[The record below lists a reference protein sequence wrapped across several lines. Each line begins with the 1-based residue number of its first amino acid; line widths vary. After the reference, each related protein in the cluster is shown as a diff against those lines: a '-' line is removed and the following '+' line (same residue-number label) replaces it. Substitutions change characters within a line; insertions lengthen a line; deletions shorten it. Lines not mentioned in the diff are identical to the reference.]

1 MEIGV
6 MTCMTLLRSFML
18 GICLQLIGALA
29 WADWELDSTASVINF
44 ATIKN
49 DSVGEINTIKSLEGS
64 ISVSG
69 AAQITIH
76 LASVE
81 TLIEIRNERI
91 RSLLF
96 ETATF
101 PVAQV
106 EAQVD
111 PALMAGANEGEVHQ
125 LDLPVT
131 LTLHGVQRDLTAP
144 VSVLVENDGGLL
156 VFTTHPVL
164 VNAADFGL
172 DSGIEALRNVAGL
185 KSISN
190 VIPVTLQFRF
200 IRPR

>member
-1 MEIGV
+1 
-6 MTCMTLLRSFML
+6 MTCMTLLRSCML
-18 GICLQLIGALA
+18 GVCLQLTGTLA
-29 WADWELDSTASVINF
+29 WADWELDNTASVINF

-64 ISVSG
+64 ISASG

-91 RSLLF
+91 RTLLF
-96 ETATF
+96 ETTKF
-101 PVAQV
+101 PVAEV
-106 EAQVD
+106 KAQVD
-111 PALMAGANEGEVHQ
+111 PALMAGANGGEVRQ

-144 VSVLVENDGGLL
+144 VAVLVENDGDLL

-164 VNAADFGL
+164 VNAADFEL
-172 DSGIEALRNVAGL
+172 DSGIEALRTVAGL

-190 VIPVTLQFRF
+190 VIPVTLQFKF
-200 IRPR
+200 KKPR

>member
-1 MEIGV
+1 

-18 GICLQLIGALA
+18 GVCLQLTGTLA
-29 WADWELDSTASVINF
+29 WADWELDNTASVINF

-49 DSVGEINTIKSLEGS
+49 DSVGEINTIKSLDGS
-64 ISVSG
+64 ISASG

-91 RSLLF
+91 RTLLF
-96 ETATF
+96 ETTKF
-101 PVAQV
+101 PVAEV
-106 EAQVD
+106 KAQVD
-111 PALMAGANEGEVHQ
+111 PALMAGANGGEVRQ

-144 VSVLVENDGGLL
+144 VSVLVENDGDLL

-164 VNAADFGL
+164 VNAADFEL
-172 DSGIEALRNVAGL
+172 DSGIEALRSVAGL

-190 VIPVTLQFRF
+190 VIPVTLQFKF
-200 IRPR
+200 TKPR

>member
-1 MEIGV
+1 
-6 MTCMTLLRSFML
+6 MTCMTLLRSCML
-18 GICLQLIGALA
+18 GVCLQLTGTLA
-29 WADWELDSTASVINF
+29 WADWELDNTASVINF

-64 ISVSG
+64 ISASG

-91 RSLLF
+91 RTLLF
-96 ETATF
+96 ETTKF
-101 PVAQV
+101 PVAEV
-106 EAQVD
+106 KAQVD
-111 PALMAGANEGEVHQ
+111 PALMAGANGGEVRQ

-144 VSVLVENDGGLL
+144 VSVLVENDGDLL

-164 VNAADFGL
+164 VNAADFEL
-172 DSGIEALRNVAGL
+172 DSGIEALRTVAGL

-190 VIPVTLQFRF
+190 VIPVTLQFKF
-200 IRPR
+200 KKPR

>member
-1 MEIGV
+1 

-18 GICLQLIGALA
+18 GVCLQLTGTLA
-29 WADWELDSTASVINF
+29 WADWELDNAASVINF

-49 DSVGEINTIKSLEGS
+49 DSVGEINTITALDGS
-64 ISVSG
+64 ISASG

-101 PVAQV
+101 PVARV

-111 PALMAGANEGEVHQ
+111 PALMAGANGGAVHQ
-125 LDLPVT
+125 VDLPVS
-131 LTLHGVQRDLTAP
+131 LALHGVQRDLTAQ
-144 VSVLVENDGGLL
+144 VSVLLENDGDLL

-172 DSGIEALRNVAGL
+172 DNGVEALRNVAGL

-190 VIPVTLQFRF
+190 VVPVTLQLKF
-200 IRPR
+200 IRTR

>member
-1 MEIGV
+1 

-18 GICLQLIGALA
+18 GVSLQLTGTLA
-29 WADWELDSTASVINF
+29 WADWELDNAASVINF

-49 DSVGEINTIKSLEGS
+49 DSVGEINTIKSLDGS
-64 ISVSG
+64 ISASG

-101 PVAQV
+101 PVARV

-111 PALMAGANEGEVHQ
+111 PALMAGANGGAVHQ
-125 LDLPVT
+125 VDLPVS
-131 LTLHGVQRDLTAP
+131 LALHGVQRNLTAQ
-144 VSVLVENDGGLL
+144 VSVLLENDGDLL

-172 DSGIEALRNVAGL
+172 DSGVEAEQPGVGDAE
-185 KSISN
+185 
-190 VIPVTLQFRF
+190 
-200 IRPR
+200 

>member
-6 MTCMTLLRSFML
+6 MTCMTLLRSCML
-18 GICLQLIGALA
+18 GVCLQLTGTLA
-29 WADWELDSTASVINF
+29 WADWELDNTASVINF

-64 ISVSG
+64 ISASG

-91 RSLLF
+91 RTLLF
-96 ETATF
+96 ETTKF
-101 PVAQV
+101 PVAEV
-106 EAQVD
+106 KAQVD
-111 PALMAGANEGEVHQ
+111 PALMAGANGGEVRQ

-144 VSVLVENDGGLL
+144 VSVLVENDGDLL

-164 VNAADFGL
+164 VNAADFEL
-172 DSGIEALRNVAGL
+172 DSGIEALRTVAGL

-190 VIPVTLQFRF
+190 VIPVTLQFKF
-200 IRPR
+200 KKPR